1 MSAAAA
7 ATNHRGSKADSFV
20 LRVWFWTFSLIVTGL
35 LLGQLAEAWRSV
47 EWDAGY
53 LLLWVLAMA
62 VADYLEVHFWGG
74 VHLTMSLTVGIA
86 AAMVFDPV
94 IAASVAFIGSLDPR
108 EVRGEMP
115 IRRALYNRS
124 QVAAAVGLAS
134 VVFHEFQIP
143 VVDWPLVLAPAA
155 IAIVVDGLTNMIAV
169 VVPVCAFQKSS
180 PAVVVRSVLQDVP
193 VLYVLVYLGLGL
205 FGVLLATV
213 TDAAGAWGLA
223 GFLVPLVLARHT
235 FVQAERLNDSS
246 RRLQAQGAALQESS
260 RRIADE
266 RRDERM
272 VVAGE
277 LHDEVLPPLFKVH
290 LMGQVLRQDLDS
302 GQLLN
307 LDSDL
312 PELLSATHAAQ
323 EAIRQLVGDLRRS
336 SLGAGG
342 LCSTLELLARQLESA
357 GSPRIS
363 LEMEQV
369 GGSKLAQLLTYQVA
383 REAMNNAARHSRASE
398 IRVRLS
404 NDDGLIR
411 LEVSDDG
418 VGFDA
423 RAVDRN
429 SHFGLQLIAERVEAA
444 RGRVAIESRLGEGT
458 TVAATLPPEL

>member
-1 MSAAAA
+1 MSATVAT
-7 ATNHRGSKADSFV
+7 TNHRRTKTDPVG
-20 LRVWFWTFSLIVTGL
+20 LRVWFWATSLVVLGVL
-35 LLGQLAEAWRSV
+35 LSQMAQLRSSFDGELGYV
-47 EWDAGY
+47 
-53 LLLWVLAMA
+53 LLWVVAMA
-62 VADYLEVHFWGG
+62 IADYLDVQFWRG

-94 IAASVAFIGSLDPR
+94 VAASIAFVGSLDPR
-108 EVRGEMP
+108 EVRGEVP
-115 IRRALYNRS
+115 LRRALYNRS

-134 VVFHEFQIP
+134 LVFHQFQVP
-143 VVDWPLVLAPAA
+143 VVDWPLVLAPAV
-155 IAIVVDGLTNMIAV
+155 IAIVVDGVVNTLAV
-169 VVPVCAFQKSS
+169 VVPVCVFQNSS
-180 PAVVVRSVLQDVP
+180 PAAVIRGAFQDVP
-193 VLYVLVYLGLGL
+193 ILYVLVYLGLGL

-235 FVQAERLNDSS
+235 FLQAERLNDSS
-246 RRLQAQGAALQESS
+246 KKLRAQSAALLESTK
-260 RRIADE
+260 RIADE

-312 PELLSATHAAQ
+312 PELLSATQAAQ

-336 SLGAGG
+336 SIGTAGV
-342 LCSTLELLARQLESA
+342 CSTIELLRQQLETA
-357 GSPRIS
+357 GSPKIS
-363 LEMEQV
+363 LELEEV
-369 GGSKLAQLLTYQVA
+369 GGSKLAQLLVYQVA

-398 IRVRLS
+398 ICVRLWKA
-404 NDDGLIR
+404 DGIIR
-411 LEVSDDG
+411 LVVDDDG

-429 SHFGLQLIAERVEAA
+429 SHFGLQLIAERIEAA
-444 RGRVAIESRLGEGT
+444 RGRVVIESRLGVGT
-458 TVAATLPPEL
+458 TIAATLPPEF

>member
-1 MSAAAA
+1 LEW
-7 ATNHRGSKADSFV
+7 N
-20 LRVWFWTFSLIVTGL
+20 
-35 LLGQLAEAWRSV
+35 LGYV
-47 EWDAGY
+47 V
-53 LLLWVLAMA
+53 LWVLAMA
-62 VADYLEVHFWGG
+62 VADYLEVQFWRG

-94 IAASVAFIGSLDPR
+94 VAASIAFVGSLDPR

-115 IRRALYNRS
+115 LRRALYNRS

-134 VVFHEFQIP
+134 VVFHQFLVP

-155 IAIVVDGLTNMIAV
+155 IAIVVDGLVNTAAV
-169 VVPVCAFQKSS
+169 AIPICVFQRSS
-180 PAVVVRSVLQDVP
+180 PAVVVRSVFQDVP
-193 VLYVLVYLGLGL
+193 ALYVLVYLGLGL

-213 TDAAGAWGLA
+213 TEAAGAWGLV

-235 FVQAERLNDSS
+235 LLQAERLN
-246 RRLQAQGAALQESS
+246 ESS
-260 RRIADE
+260 RKLQTQSVALLESSQRIADE
-266 RRDERM
+266 RRDERL

-312 PELLSATHAAQ
+312 PELLSATQAAQ

-336 SLGAGG
+336 SLGTAG
-342 LCSTLELLARQLESA
+342 LCSTLDLLARQLETA
-357 GSPRIS
+357 GSPRIT
-363 LEMEQV
+363 LELQEV
-369 GGSKLAQLLTYQVA
+369 GGSKLAQLLIYQVA
-383 REAMNNAARHSRASE
+383 REAMNNAARHSRADE
-398 IRVRLS
+398 IRVKLWKE
-404 NDDGLIR
+404 DGIIR
-411 LEVSDDG
+411 LLVDDDG
-418 VGFDA
+418 VGFDV

-444 RGRVAIESRLGEGT
+444 RGRVAIESRLGGGT